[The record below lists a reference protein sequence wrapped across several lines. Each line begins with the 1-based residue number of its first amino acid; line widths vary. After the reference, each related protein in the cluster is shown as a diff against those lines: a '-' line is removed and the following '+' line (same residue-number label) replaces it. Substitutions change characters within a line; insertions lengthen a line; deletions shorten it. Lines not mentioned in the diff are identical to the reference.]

1 MEQERDKILS
11 NMKDAGCK
19 GEALEKAE
27 QLYEAGD
34 TKALLLHLR
43 KCRCVL
49 MEELHEC
56 QRKVDRMDYLIRQTK
71 AKPVQ

>member
-1 MEQERDKILS
+1 MGQERDKILL

-56 QRKVDRMDYLIRQTK
+56 QRKVDRLDYLIRQTK
-71 AKPVQ
+71 AKPMQ